1 MSNISLYLPLVDGS
15 LRYYIEETMPTI
27 DVVNAITGDDY
38 AAPPQSLTI
47 EVKTESGKKVKV
59 IIPYERKGK
68 VIVMIDDE
76 KI

>member
-1 MSNISLYLPLVDGS
+1 
-15 LRYYIEETMPTI
+15 MPTI